1 MSEDVRPEI
10 AKSVSMLKAKRIR
23 KEIFDLFKEGTTA
36 LNEWF
41 SEFMKENY
49 GGFEVYF
56 KKSRKNGVLKM
67 ENGVIT
73 FEGQY
78 IQKGS
83 GRLVKGYETIWDGG
97 TWLLR
102 AGWYK
107 GEDLNSIEDNLLNAF
122 APKKEGKR

>member
-1 MSEDVRPEI
+1 MSENVTVRPEI

-23 KEIFDLFKEGTTA
+23 EEIFDLFKEGTTA

-56 KKSRKNGVLKM
+56 KRSRKNGVLKM

-78 IQKGS
+78 IQKG

-102 AGWYK
+102 AGWHR
-107 GEDLNSIEDNLLNAF
+107 EDLNSIEDNLLNAF
-122 APKKEGKR
+122 APKKEGK

>member
-1 MSEDVRPEI
+1 MSENVRPEI
-10 AKSVSMLKAKRIR
+10 AKSVSMLKVERIR
-23 KEIFDLFKEGTTA
+23 EEIADLFKEGTTA
-36 LNEWF
+36 LDEWF

-56 KKSRKNGVLKM
+56 KRTRKNVVLKM

-73 FEGQY
+73 CEGQY
-78 IQKGS
+78 KPKGG
-83 GRLVKGYETIWDGG
+83 GRPVKGYETIWDGG

-107 GEDLNSIEDNLLNAF
+107 GEDMNSIEDNLLNAF
-122 APKKEGKR
+122 APKKEGK

>member
-1 MSEDVRPEI
+1 MSENVTVRPEI

-23 KEIFDLFKEGTTA
+23 EEIFDLFKEGTTT

-56 KKSRKNGVLKM
+56 KRSRKNGVLKM

-78 IQKGS
+78 IQKG

-102 AGWYK
+102 AGWYR
-107 GEDLNSIEDNLLNAF
+107 EDLNSIEDNLLNAF
-122 APKKEGKR
+122 APKKEGK

>member
-1 MSEDVRPEI
+1 MSENVTVRPEI

-23 KEIFDLFKEGTTA
+23 EEIFDLFKEGTTA

-56 KKSRKNGVLKM
+56 KRSRKNGVLKM

-78 IQKGS
+78 IQKG

-97 TWLLR
+97 KWLLR
-102 AGWYK
+102 AGWYR
-107 GEDLNSIEDNLLNAF
+107 EDLNSIEDNLLNAF
-122 APKKEGKR
+122 APKKEGK